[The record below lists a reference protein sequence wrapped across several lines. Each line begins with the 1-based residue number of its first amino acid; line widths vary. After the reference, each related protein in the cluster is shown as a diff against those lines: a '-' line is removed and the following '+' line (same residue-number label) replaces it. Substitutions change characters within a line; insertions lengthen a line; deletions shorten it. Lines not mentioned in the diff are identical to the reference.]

1 MKTFVALT
9 LALCLLAQPI
19 VGKKHYQEEEH
30 SAFEKS
36 IWKFKH
42 LDHKKLALSDDPA
55 YAKLEEI
62 QDHPLGS
69 KIL

>member
-36 IWKFKH
+36 I
-42 LDHKKLALSDDPA
+42 
-55 YAKLEEI
+55 
-62 QDHPLGS
+62 
-69 KIL
+69 

>member
-1 MKTFVALT
+1 LT

-30 SAFEKS
+30 SAFEKN
-36 IWKFKH
+36 
-42 LDHKKLALSDDPA
+42 HKKLALSDDPA

-62 QDHPLGS
+62 
-69 KIL
+69 